1 MNKPLIGVTGDDTNL
16 PLAWWFIR
24 WALWRCG
31 AVAYRLTP
39 QRCEIPDQLDGI
51 IISGGD
57 DIDQR
62 LYMPDAPDTAP
73 INRERDRFEMMALEH
88 SLAKDL
94 PILGICRGA
103 QLFNI
108 VLGGTLYTDL
118 REHRRLTSNKRML
131 IPRKTLTVDT
141 QSSLYKILGSEHCH
155 INSLHHQ
162 AIHKLG
168 EGLHIAGRDADNII
182 QAVEAPSHR
191 CRIGVQ
197 WHPEY
202 LPFQARQLHIFK
214 HLVASAAQ

>member
-1 MNKPLIGVTGDDTNL
+1 MNKPLIGVTGDDTRL

-24 WALWRCG
+24 WALWRSG
-31 AVAYRLTP
+31 ALAYRLTP
-39 QRCEIPDQLDGI
+39 QRCKIPSELDGI

-62 LYMPDAPDTAP
+62 LYMPDAPETAP
-73 INRERDRFEMMALEH
+73 INRERDRFEMLALEH

-108 VLGGTLYTDL
+108 VLGGTLHTDL

-131 IPRKTLTVDT
+131 IPRKSLRVDP

-162 AIHKLG
+162 AIDKLG
-168 EGLHIAGRDADNII
+168 EGLQVTGRDADNII
-182 QAVEAPSHR
+182 QAVESPDHR

-202 LPFQARQLHIFK
+202 LPFQGRQLHIFK
-214 HLVASAAQ
+214 HLVASSRK